1 MKQDLMHKDVN
12 DVNITPEERRSIW
25 QLWRQN
31 LKDWAWYIR
40 ENPDWLDLDIQT
52 AVKRHV
58 IAPLREGW
66 HRLRSLA
73 HQKKRREF
81 PESENR
87 LAQLLLFAWGSMPR
101 MGAGLRER
109 FALRRKHSIR
119 RSGSIRGLLERL
131 HLHPAIFL
139 GTCVTAAAVIVLL
152 SVYTIGTTVRYD
164 GINLGTVGSRR
175 TVDQAVQQLETVTRQ
190 TLEDQDYAIDTALL
204 STQTHVVP
212 RRDLESRE
220 EFAENLTDQI
230 GDVTYGYTLYVD
242 GEAVAAT
249 TYAGA
254 IDQLLEQMKAG
265 YITENTVDCSFV
277 ENVEIKEGYVDSSL
291 ISNLGYIAEKLNATK
306 AGAVVYTVKPG
317 DVWSAIAEDNGM
329 TNQQLLTLNPG
340 YDIAVLHA
348 GDQLTISNAVP
359 YLTVVAVER
368 QNYIRDL
375 PYTITY
381 RDDASMYQGDTKVL
395 SKGVYGK
402 ADVTANVTI
411 INGEE
416 TAREY
421 VASVTLSQPV
431 AEVQARGTKVRPTW
445 FPTGSFRWPCYGVIT
460 SYFGPRRASVAGAST
475 YHEALD
481 IANSYGTAIYAADG
495 GTVTLSGWYGG
506 LGYCVKIDHG
516 NGFVTTY
523 GHNSS
528 LLVSVGQHVYKG
540 QQIARMGSTGIS
552 SGPHC
557 HFGVTRNG
565 TLVDPLNY
573 LP

>member
-109 FALRRKHSIR
+109 FALRRKHNIR

-265 YITENTVDCSFV
+265 YITENTVDCNFV

-306 AGAVVYTVKPG
+306 AGEVTYTVKSG
-317 DVWSAIAEDNGM
+317 DVWSLIAEDNGM
-329 TNQQLLTLNPG
+329 TNEELLALNPG
-340 YDIAVLHA
+340 YDISGLHT
-348 GDQLTISNAVP
+348 GDVLTISRAVP
-359 YLTVVAVER
+359 YLTVVNVER
-368 QNYIRDL
+368 QSYLQDVA
-375 PYTITY
+375 YSVEY
-381 RDDASMYQGDTKVL
+381 VDDPDMYEGDYEVL

-402 ADVTANVTI
+402 ADITANVTV
-411 INGEE
+411 INGTE
-416 TAREY
+416 TARE
-421 VASVTLSQPV
+421 VVSSVTLKEPV
-431 AEVQARGTKVRPTW
+431 AERQARGTKERPTW

-460 SYFGPRRASVAGAST
+460 SYFGGRNTGISGASS
-475 YHEALD
+475 YHEAID
-481 IANSYGTAIYAADG
+481 IANSYGTPIYAADG
-495 GTVTLSGWYGG
+495 GTVIYSGWNGG

-516 NGFVTTY
+516 NGFITWY
-523 GHNSS
+523 GHNSD
-528 LLVSVGQHVYKG
+528 LYVSVGDHVYKG
-540 QQIARMGSTGIS
+540 QTIAAMGSTGIS
-552 SGPHC
+552 SGSHC
-557 HFGVTRNG
+557 DFRIQRNG
-565 TLVDPLNY
+565 TMVDPLNY

>member
-31 LKDWAWYIR
+31 LKDWAWYTR

-73 HQKKRREF
+73 HQKKRQEF

-109 FALRRKHSIR
+109 FALRRRHSIR

-291 ISNLGYIAEKLNATK
+291 ISNLGYIAEILNETK
-306 AGAVVYTVKPG
+306 EGEVTYTVTSG
-317 DVWSAIAEDNGM
+317 DSYYSIAERG
-329 TNQQLLTLNPG
+329 
-340 YDIAVLHA
+340 
-348 GDQLTISNAVP
+348 S
-359 YLTVVAVER
+359 
-368 QNYIRDL
+368 
-375 PYTITY
+375 
-381 RDDASMYQGDTKVL
+381 
-395 SKGVYGK
+395 
-402 ADVTANVTI
+402 AD
-411 INGEE
+411 E
-416 TAREY
+416 
-421 VASVTLSQPV
+421 
-431 AEVQARGTKVRPTW
+431 AE
-445 FPTGSFRWPCYGVIT
+445 
-460 SYFGPRRASVAGAST
+460 PR
-475 YHEALD
+475 L
-481 IANSYGTAIYAADG
+481 
-495 GTVTLSGWYGG
+495 
-506 LGYCVKIDHG
+506 
-516 NGFVTTY
+516 
-523 GHNSS
+523 
-528 LLVSVGQHVYKG
+528 
-540 QQIARMGSTGIS
+540 
-552 SGPHC
+552 
-557 HFGVTRNG
+557 
-565 TLVDPLNY
+565 
-573 LP
+573 

>member
-31 LKDWAWYIR
+31 LKDWAWYTR

-73 HQKKRREF
+73 RQKKRQEF

-109 FALRRKHSIR
+109 FALRRRHNIR

-175 TVDQAVQQLETVTRQ
+175 TVDQAVKQLETVTRQ

-306 AGAVVYTVKPG
+306 EGAVVYTVKPG

-495 GTVTLSGWYGG
+495 GTVTLAGWYGG

-557 HFGVTRNG
+557 HFAVTRNG

>member
-101 MGAGLRER
+101 MGA
-109 FALRRKHSIR
+109 
-119 RSGSIRGLLERL
+119 GLLERL

-249 TYAGA
+249 TYAGD
-254 IDQLLEQMKAG
+254 IDQLLEQ
-265 YITENTVDCSFV
+265 
-277 ENVEIKEGYVDSSL
+277 
-291 ISNLGYIAEKLNATK
+291 ISPRT
-306 AGAVVYTVKPG
+306 PC
-317 DVWSAIAEDNGM
+317 
-329 TNQQLLTLNPG
+329 
-340 YDIAVLHA
+340 
-348 GDQLTISNAVP
+348 
-359 YLTVVAVER
+359 
-368 QNYIRDL
+368 
-375 PYTITY
+375 
-381 RDDASMYQGDTKVL
+381 
-395 SKGVYGK
+395 
-402 ADVTANVTI
+402 TA
-411 INGEE
+411 
-416 TAREY
+416 A
-421 VASVTLSQPV
+421 LW
-431 AEVQARGTKVRPTW
+431 KTW
-445 FPTGSFRWPCYGVIT
+445 RS
-460 SYFGPRRASVAGAST
+460 RRAMW
-475 YHEALD
+475 
-481 IANSYGTAIYAADG
+481 TA
-495 GTVTLSGWYGG
+495 
-506 LGYCVKIDHG
+506 
-516 NGFVTTY
+516 
-523 GHNSS
+523 
-528 LLVSVGQHVYKG
+528 
-540 QQIARMGSTGIS
+540 
-552 SGPHC
+552 P
-557 HFGVTRNG
+557 
-565 TLVDPLNY
+565 
-573 LP
+573 

>member
-109 FALRRKHSIR
+109 FALRRKHNIR

-204 STQTHVVP
+204 STQTQVVP

-265 YITENTVDCSFV
+265 YITENTVDCNFV

-306 AGAVVYTVKPG
+306 EGAVVYTVKPG

-421 VASVTLSQPV
+421 VASVTLSSQV
-431 AEVQARGTKVRPTW
+431 ALHSVR
-445 FPTGSFRWPCYGVIT
+445 F
-460 SYFGPRRASVAGAST
+460 
-475 YHEALD
+475 L
-481 IANSYGTAIYAADG
+481 
-495 GTVTLSGWYGG
+495 
-506 LGYCVKIDHG
+506 YCI
-516 NGFVTTY
+516 
-523 GHNSS
+523 
-528 LLVSVGQHVYKG
+528 Q
-540 QQIARMGSTGIS
+540 
-552 SGPHC
+552 
-557 HFGVTRNG
+557 
-565 TLVDPLNY
+565 
-573 LP
+573 

>member
-31 LKDWAWYIR
+31 LKDWAWYTR

-73 HQKKRREF
+73 RQKKRREF

-291 ISNLGYIAEKLNATK
+291 ISNLCYIAEKLNATK
-306 AGAVVYTVKPG
+306 EGAVVYTVKPG
-317 DVWSAIAEDNGM
+317 DVWSAIAEANGM

-368 QNYIRDL
+368 QSYIRDL

-381 RDDASMYQGDTKVL
+381 QDDASMYQGDTKVL

-495 GTVTLSGWYGG
+495 GTVTLAGWYGG

-557 HFGVTRNG
+557 HFAVTRNG

>member
-109 FALRRKHSIR
+109 FALRRRHSIR

-190 TLEDQDYAIDTALL
+190 TLEDQDYAIHRPAVHPDPCGPPPGPGEPGG
-204 STQTHVVP
+204 V
-212 RRDLESRE
+212 RREPDGPDRRRHLW
-220 EFAENLTDQI
+220 
-230 GDVTYGYTLYVD
+230 LY
-242 GEAVAAT
+242 
-249 TYAGA
+249 
-254 IDQLLEQMKAG
+254 
-265 YITENTVDCSFV
+265 
-277 ENVEIKEGYVDSSL
+277 
-291 ISNLGYIAEKLNATK
+291 
-306 AGAVVYTVKPG
+306 
-317 DVWSAIAEDNGM
+317 
-329 TNQQLLTLNPG
+329 
-340 YDIAVLHA
+340 
-348 GDQLTISNAVP
+348 
-359 YLTVVAVER
+359 
-368 QNYIRDL
+368 
-375 PYTITY
+375 
-381 RDDASMYQGDTKVL
+381 
-395 SKGVYGK
+395 
-402 ADVTANVTI
+402 
-411 INGEE
+411 
-416 TAREY
+416 
-421 VASVTLSQPV
+421 PV
-431 AEVQARGTKVRPTW
+431 CRRRGR
-445 FPTGSFRWPCYGVIT
+445 GRHHL
-460 SYFGPRRASVAGAST
+460 RRS
-475 YHEALD
+475 H
-481 IANSYGTAIYAADG
+481 
-495 GTVTLSGWYGG
+495 
-506 LGYCVKIDHG
+506 
-516 NGFVTTY
+516 
-523 GHNSS
+523 
-528 LLVSVGQHVYKG
+528 
-540 QQIARMGSTGIS
+540 
-552 SGPHC
+552 
-557 HFGVTRNG
+557 
-565 TLVDPLNY
+565 
-573 LP
+573 